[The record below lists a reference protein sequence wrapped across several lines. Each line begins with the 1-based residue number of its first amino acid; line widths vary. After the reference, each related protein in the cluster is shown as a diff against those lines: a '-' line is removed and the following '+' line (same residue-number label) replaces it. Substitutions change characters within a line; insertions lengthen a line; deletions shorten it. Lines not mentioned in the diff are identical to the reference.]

1 MIDPPRL
8 RRFDIVILVVCWL
21 SVSLPAVLIPHTPVG
36 EEAAI
41 VQAGRG
47 LNTTTD
53 DAADSDIPHWLAGLA
68 ALLSDAGAEALA
80 LRSLAVCV
88 GLATVLISGVLAAR
102 WFGRRTGL
110 LAGLIA
116 ATSAGLSGSVWHS
129 GVAIWLSA
137 AVLTTIYWFSEIEL
151 PRENSEHRGP
161 TLRWLPRGKSL
172 SIAGLVSWL
181 GFTAVLIGPAEVG
194 IVIVLPLGVY
204 LLRQR
209 REATLEILR
218 SPGWLVTAGLFV
230 AAVSSGHLPG
240 WPSEVTVTRLAD
252 SASLWAAGLADG
264 ASRLDRLAELGR
276 AVMPWGVLVP
286 FGLWLTRHEA
296 LAVRHSRERLLL
308 CVTLTAPLV
317 SVLLFPAWPK
327 LIPAVCS
334 LWSLPAA
341 VALDR
346 IWTAATAT
354 SQRHRRATLIPVSR
368 IGFSAAALLCILS
381 GLVGE
386 WSRPELLDDDF
397 LSRVVSTRNGE
408 RLQIDVSA
416 QDRVRVLSR
425 LENPSDGEAI
435 APADSEMKKAA
446 SRSRTLVVSSPS
458 RIADSA
464 GHRPYRKLLES
475 QHRAGQDDCLTLYE
489 IGPSQIAEQPREI
502 R

>member
-8 RRFDIVILVVCWL
+8 RRFDIVILIVCWL

-41 VQAGRG
+41 VQAARG

-53 DAADSDIPHWLAGLA
+53 DAADSDIPHWLVGLA
-68 ALLSDAGAEALA
+68 AFLSDTGAETLI
-80 LRSLAVCV
+80 LRSLAVCA
-88 GLATVLISGVLAAR
+88 GMATVLICGALAAR

-116 ATSAGLSGSVWHS
+116 ATSVGLSGSVWHS
-129 GVAIWLSA
+129 GVAIWISA
-137 AVLTTIYWFSEIEL
+137 AVLTTVYWFSEIEF
-151 PRENSEHRGP
+151 PRENSEHRRP
-161 TLRWLPRGKSL
+161 VLRWLPCGKSL
-172 SIAGLVSWL
+172 SIAALVSWL
-181 GFTAVLIGPAEVG
+181 GFTAALFGPAEAG
-194 IVIVLPLGVY
+194 IVIVLPLGVFF
-204 LLRQR
+204 LRQR

-230 AAVSSGHLPG
+230 AAGAPGHLPG
-240 WPSEVTVTRLAD
+240 WPAEVTVTRLAD
-252 SASLWAAGLADG
+252 SASLWASGLADG
-264 ASRLDRLAELGR
+264 TSRLDRLAELGR
-276 AVMPWGVLVP
+276 TVMPWGVLVP

-346 IWTAATAT
+346 IWLAATTT
-354 SQRHRRATLIPVSR
+354 SQSHRRATLIPVSR
-368 IGFSAAALLCILS
+368 IGFSAAAVLCILS

-397 LSRVVSTRNGE
+397 LSRVASARNGG
-408 RLQIDVSA
+408 RLQIDVCA
-416 QDRVRVLSR
+416 QDRVRVVSR
-425 LENPSDGEAI
+425 LENESAGEAI
-435 APADSEMKKAA
+435 PSADADKNAAA
-446 SRSRTLVVSSPS
+446 SRSRTLVVSSPG
-458 RIADSA
+458 RIADSPE
-464 GHRPYRKLLES
+464 HRPYRKLLES